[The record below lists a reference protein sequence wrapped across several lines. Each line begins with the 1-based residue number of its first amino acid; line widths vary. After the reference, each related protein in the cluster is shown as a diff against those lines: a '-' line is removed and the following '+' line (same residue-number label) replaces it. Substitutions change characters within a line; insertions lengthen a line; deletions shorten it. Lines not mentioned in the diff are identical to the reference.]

1 MMMSKVMNIVIIPYL
16 CS

>member
-1 MMMSKVMNIVIIPYL
+1 MMNKVMNIVIIPYL